1 MEVKV
6 KKLEFE
12 IKLVKSNGE
21 DGESDADDEDQ
32 NKMVERLV
40 KILKYHNAKQLIIT
54 MMVKL

>member
-40 KILKYHNAKQLIIT
+40 KILKYNNAKQLIIT

>member
-21 DGESDADDEDQ
+21 DGESHADDEDQ
-32 NKMVERLV
+32 NKMEERLV
-40 KILKYHNAKQLIIT
+40 KILKYHNAKQLIT